1 MSQAAAEN
9 IFTTAEDYV
18 SWCRLLAKSNKESKM
33 LVSENYL
40 HIRRISE
47 NSLSRTISKEKLS
60 LHFLS
65 LLICGYYCLEKNLVS
80 RDEFFKYLTNR
91 INLINSN
98 YSFGKEYEKL
108 LSDYLNKKIDLEE
121 FVNINNKYYIKSL
134 TTENVPF
141 EIKNILNFM

>member
-1 MSQAAAEN
+1 
-9 IFTTAEDYV
+9 
-18 SWCRLLAKSNKESKM
+18 M

-47 NSLSRTISKEKLS
+47 NTLSGTISKEKLS

-80 RDEFFKYLTNR
+80 RKEFFKYLTDR

-98 YSFGKEYEKL
+98 YGFGKEYEKL
-108 LSDYLNKKIDLEE
+108 LNDYLNKKIDLQE
-121 FVNINNKYYIKSL
+121 FININNKYYIKSL

-141 EIKNILNFM
+141 EIKNILNYM

>member
-1 MSQAAAEN
+1 M
-9 IFTTAEDYV
+9 
-18 SWCRLLAKSNKESKM
+18 
-33 LVSENYL
+33 
-40 HIRRISE
+40 
-47 NSLSRTISKEKLS
+47 
-60 LHFLS
+60 S